1 MMLIF
6 MFSMAGIPPLAG
18 FYAKLYVFL
27 AAVEAGLY
35 FLAVVGLVTS
45 VVGAYYYIRIVK
57 VMYFDEP
64 EDALDPRPGR
74 DLGAIQ
80 FVAGNGDPA
89 VLPVSQPPGRR
100 GRYGRFQPDRRLDS
114 WTR

>member
-1 MMLIF
+1 M
-6 MFSMAGIPPLAG
+6 
-18 FYAKLYVFL
+18 
-27 AAVEAGLY
+27 
-35 FLAVVGLVTS
+35 VTS

-80 FVAGNGDPA
+80 LVAGMATLLFFLLPNLLIGAADTA
-89 VLPVSQPPGRR
+89 VFSL
-100 GRYGRFQPDRRLDS
+100 
-114 WTR
+114 